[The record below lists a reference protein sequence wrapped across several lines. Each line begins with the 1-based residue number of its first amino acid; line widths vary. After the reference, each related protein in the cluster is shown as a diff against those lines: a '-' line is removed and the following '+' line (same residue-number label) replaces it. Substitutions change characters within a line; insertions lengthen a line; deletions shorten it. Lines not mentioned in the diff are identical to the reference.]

1 MPSACASEACLS
13 CPVCSP
19 VRLASPCSSPAAC
32 CPCTVN
38 ARPRVCKA
46 HSGMRGCWRR
56 LSWPAA
62 HACAQARRPAH
73 ARVRSARPAL
83 PHHAVQLPHL
93 ARALLH
99 IHLPHRAHC
108 RVSRALCARP
118 RASGP
123 CSPFAQS
130 IAGLQRA
137 HLFRQSQAKA
147 TQGSMQGAPRE
158 PARPAYSAQRHTCR
172 DTSSARLALSLPA
185 KSERLPLGSRA

>member
-1 MPSACASEACLS
+1 MLVLPC
-13 CPVCSP
+13 V
-19 VRLASPCSSPAAC
+19 SPCKADFTYSSPAAC
-32 CPCTVN
+32 CPCTVD
-38 ARPRVCKA
+38 ARPQVCKA

-93 ARALLH
+93 PRALLH
-99 IHLPHRAHC
+99 IHLPPRAHC
-108 RVSRALCARP
+108 RVSRVLCARP
-118 RASGP
+118 RASDP
-123 CSPFAQS
+123 CSPSARS

-158 PARPAYSAQRHTCR
+158 PARPVHSAQRHTCR

-185 KSERLPLGSRA
+185 KSERPPLGSRA